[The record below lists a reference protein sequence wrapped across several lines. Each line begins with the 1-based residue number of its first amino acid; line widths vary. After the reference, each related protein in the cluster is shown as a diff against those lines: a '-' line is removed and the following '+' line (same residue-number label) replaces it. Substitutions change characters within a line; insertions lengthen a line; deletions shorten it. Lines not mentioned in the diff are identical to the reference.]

1 MRNSVN
7 SQLPILNSR
16 FRPSKFQRICWQ
28 LGVGGW
34 ALALMLVAWAVPA
47 AQAQTP
53 SSQPAAAPSGNAEAG
68 KKLYES
74 YGCYQCHGRE
84 AQGSSAT
91 GPRLGPKP
99 IAFAA
104 FSRYVRRP
112 TGQMPP
118 YTSKVVSD
126 SEMADIYAF
135 VQTRPA
141 PAQSV
146 PLLREP

>member
-1 MRNSVN
+1 MKNTVN
-7 SQLPILNSR
+7 SQFPNSN
-16 FRPSKFQRICWQ
+16 FQRMYWE

-34 ALALMLVAWAVPA
+34 ALMMMLAVFASVPA
-47 AQAQTP
+47 AQNQAPAPQ
-53 SSQPAAAPSGNAEAG
+53 SSSTAPAGNADEG
-68 KKLYES
+68 KKLFVS

-84 AQGSSAT
+84 AQGSSST
-91 GPRLGPKP
+91 GPRLGPRP

-118 YTSKVVSD
+118 YTAKVVSD
-126 SEMADIYAF
+126 TDMANIYAY
-135 VQTRPA
+135 VQSRTPPPA
-141 PAQSV
+141 VQSI